1 MSNANTIERPF
12 RLIQKQDCPDPR
24 LIDAFLFFETG
35 GVEALDV
42 EDFDDFT
49 WKVYTHSFD
58 GHN

>member
-35 GVEALDV
+35 GVVEAV
-42 EDFDDFT
+42 EWEDFNDS
-49 WKVYTHSFD
+49 WKVYVHSYD